1 MNLGNA
7 WVEKCDKQGQHN
19 HLTNIFSRN
28 IEYQVLIF
36 LYVDIVYVQHFWLP
50 ISNYIYVVAVHTL
63 FEETS
68 SKLFV

>member
-1 MNLGNA
+1 MKTPLQGNLQITYLITIELMNLGNA

-36 LYVDIVYVQHFWLP
+36 LYVDIVYVQHF
-50 ISNYIYVVAVHTL
+50 
-63 FEETS
+63 
-68 SKLFV
+68 